1 MQMDFPI
8 IRYFNVYLMGVNR
21 VMARFILD
29 VANLKNWVEI
39 KQVMDNICD
48 ENLGLN
54 NCMSMTCI
62 DTTNTA
68 QSHDKTQYNALTKKQ
83 IRKFNTCPH
92 G

>member
-1 MQMDFPI
+1 
-8 IRYFNVYLMGVNR
+8 
-21 VMARFILD
+21 MARFILD

-68 QSHDKTQYNALTKKQ
+68 QFHDKTQYNALTKKQ